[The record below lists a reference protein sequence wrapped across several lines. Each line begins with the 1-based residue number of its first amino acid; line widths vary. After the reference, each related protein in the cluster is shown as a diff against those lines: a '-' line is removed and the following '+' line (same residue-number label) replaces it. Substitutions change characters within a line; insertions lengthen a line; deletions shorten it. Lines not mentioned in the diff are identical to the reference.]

1 MILFKNKY
9 NIILLLA
16 LVLLTLASCHK
27 GGEPLP
33 KFDNVDSSSEEV
45 VAPLFKDG
53 AIDEGDS
60 DGDGD
65 GGGDVVGGDDGE
77 DDDGG
82 SVIGGDDGEDDD
94 GGGTHSGGKSL
105 G

>member
-1 MILFKNKY
+1 MVLFKNKY

-27 GGEPLP
+27 GGEPVP

-53 AIDEGDS
+53 SIDEEDS
-60 DGDGD
+60 DDD

-105 G
+105 V